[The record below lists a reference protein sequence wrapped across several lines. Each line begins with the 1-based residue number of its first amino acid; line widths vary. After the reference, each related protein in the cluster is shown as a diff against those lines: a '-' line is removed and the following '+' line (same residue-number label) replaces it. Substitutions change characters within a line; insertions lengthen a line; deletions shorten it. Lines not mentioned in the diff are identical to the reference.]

1 MGCPLLPLLPW
12 TVCSGPWAL
21 KTVRRGRPLF
31 SCPGARSL
39 PHWPEGAL
47 WPLSSLVPA
56 ATADRGNRDAGV
68 GPVAL
73 PWYWRCL
80 RTPPAIPTQAD
91 VLQIHT
97 DAQGCV
103 AYRDEKGSDLVQTL
117 VEVLRANPT
126 GDLLELLTEVNRLV
140 CELDVLGPD
149 CNELRKACLE
159 IRSSLRRR
167 LCLQA

>member
-97 DAQGCV
+97 DAQGSPSRGPISGSSDQADILTVYAATEGCV

-126 GDLLELLTEVNRLV
+126 GDLLELLTEAGV
-140 CELDVLGPD
+140 
-149 CNELRKACLE
+149 
-159 IRSSLRRR
+159 
-167 LCLQA
+167 